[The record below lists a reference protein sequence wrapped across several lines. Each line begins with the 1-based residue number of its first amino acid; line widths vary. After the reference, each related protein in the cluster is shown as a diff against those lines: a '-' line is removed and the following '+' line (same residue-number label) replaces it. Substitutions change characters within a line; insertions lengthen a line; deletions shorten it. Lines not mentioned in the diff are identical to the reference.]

1 MANLNPNWLKRL
13 SWYSAALGGS
23 PIGVYLGPDRLNLVQ
38 MDGATRPMLRA
49 MASVPYADSREE
61 LLRNPASVRALLKQA
76 FNAQPFRGK
85 TVVSC
90 LPADQ
95 IKILSLTYRQAEGQA
110 DEQAVVAE
118 LRERLKDELDEMVVD
133 YLPLR
138 KDEGDAA
145 KRDALVALAPRAQ
158 VMAYLHLLTDAGLQ
172 VDALDIGPAALTRVV
187 KHAGARHFPEFP
199 MMPNALLINFGL
211 ESSYLTVIW
220 GRRTVLDRAI
230 EFSENRLFS
239 RLKTVLDM
247 PPELAMRMLCQEG
260 ELSEQQ
266 RETRKIIEEVIRPD
280 LGLLH
285 QEISKTLVYM
295 ASRTRGKSVDS
306 VFLAG
311 PAARYHGVVEG
322 LRQQLKVP
330 VHILNPV
337 VDFAGPQQSHLD
349 LSLGTTA
356 GMALAAGLALR
367 GVPENE

>member
-1 MANLNPNWLKRL
+1 MSIRNQNWLKHL
-13 SWYSAALGGS
+13 TWGSAALGGS
-23 PIGVYLGPDRLNLVQ
+23 PIGLYLGPDRLNLVQ
-38 MDGATRPMLRA
+38 MDGAARPKLRA
-49 MASVPYADSREE
+49 MASVAYADSREE
-61 LLRNPASVRALLKQA
+61 LQRDPVRVRALLKQA
-76 FNAQPFRGK
+76 FDAQPFRGK

-95 IKILSLTYRQAEGQA
+95 IKIISLTYRQAEGQA
-110 DEQAVVAE
+110 DEAAVVAE
-118 LRERLKDELDEMVVD
+118 LRERLKDELDGMVVD

-145 KRDALVALAPRAQ
+145 KRDALVALAPRTQ

-199 MMPNALLINFGL
+199 LMPNALLINFGV

-230 EFSENRLFS
+230 EFSENRLFA
-239 RLKTVLDM
+239 RLKTVLEM
-247 PPELAMRMLCQEG
+247 PSELATRILCQDG
-260 ELSEQQ
+260 ELGEQH
-266 RETRKIIEEVIRPD
+266 RDSRKIIEEVIRPD
-280 LGLLH
+280 LALLH

-311 PAARYHGVVEG
+311 PAARYHVVVEG
-322 LRQQLKVP
+322 LAQQLKVP
-330 VHILNPV
+330 VHVLNPI
-337 VDFAGPQQSHLD
+337 VDFAADNRPDHD